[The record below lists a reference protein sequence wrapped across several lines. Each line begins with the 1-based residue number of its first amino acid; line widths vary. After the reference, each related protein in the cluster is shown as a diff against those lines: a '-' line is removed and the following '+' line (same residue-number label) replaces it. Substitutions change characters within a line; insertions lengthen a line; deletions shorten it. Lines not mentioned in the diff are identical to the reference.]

1 MSKFV
6 HEYVDTCDVCQR
18 TKIFPAPAR
27 GPLQPLDPPNTPWE
41 SVTTDFI
48 VKLPESNGYDSITVV
63 VDRHSGQAHCYPSK
77 ETMKAPD
84 HVHDYITQ
92 VFRHHGVPK
101 QIISDRGSVFA
112 SKFLKAIYEALGV
125 TPSMSTAYHP
135 QTDGKTE
142 RLNQEIEQYLRAFCA
157 YRQDDWTDWLPIA
170 EFALNSRVHSSTG
183 KAPFELIYGYI
194 PEFQVSLNPNPKVPA
209 ADERLRLLKEAQEDA
224 RAALEITAERMK
236 RFYDHGVAN
245 TPQFEIGDRV
255 YLERE
260 KHPKGQPTS
269 KLAPKRDGP
278 YEILEKVAPMNYR
291 LKLTKRDKRHPIFHV
306 DRLRPAKAA
315 KVVPNREFPEPPP
328 IVVDEEEEYE
338 VEKVLDSHVQN
349 KKFEYRIKW
358 KGYPD
363 SDNSWEPLEN
373 VKHAKKAIADFH
385 KKHPGAPRP
394 VAASLFL
401 AMNFRSINAEF
412 DPPPPET
419 LRKVPDWELGID
431 DTPAFRRKGL

>member
-1 MSKFV
+1 M
-6 HEYVDTCDVCQR
+6 
-18 TKIFPAPAR
+18 
-27 GPLQPLDPPNTPWE
+27 L
-41 SVTTDFI
+41 
-48 VKLPESNGYDSITVV
+48 
-63 VDRHSGQAHCYPSK
+63 
-77 ETMKAPD
+77 
-84 HVHDYITQ
+84 
-92 VFRHHGVPK
+92 
-101 QIISDRGSVFA
+101 
-112 SKFLKAIYEALGV
+112 
-125 TPSMSTAYHP
+125 
-135 QTDGKTE
+135 
-142 RLNQEIEQYLRAFCA
+142 
-157 YRQDDWTDWLPIA
+157 
-170 EFALNSRVHSSTG
+170 
-183 KAPFELIYGYI
+183 
-194 PEFQVSLNPNPKVPA
+194 SL
-209 ADERLRLLKEAQEDA
+209 
-224 RAALEITAERMK
+224 
-236 RFYDHGVAN
+236 YDHGVAN